1 MNREDGNPN
10 PRFVTACYV
19 EITIK
24 RNFLD
29 PDGETTET
37 RRFHYDPHGSTA
49 DQERSDDVDEIQS
62 RLEHID
68 GVH

>member
-1 MNREDGNPN
+1 MQDDKER
-10 PRFVTACYV
+10 PRYVTPCYV

-49 DQERSDDVDEIQS
+49 DQERADDVDGIQAH
-62 RLEHID
+62 LDHID